1 MNTVNE
7 LLDSGKY
14 SFVIGKGAE
23 ELVSG
28 LDNAFNVSEIK
39 SDFDRLY
46 HWIAVFAS
54 ILETGNVDTVYLT
67 GRTELAIIEHLMKVS
82 KLYPEKKTINLFV
95 PKKTSSD
102 IVRSLFRAFEML
114 ESTPQVPIHLR
125 IFLEQKPLY
134 FENSEQTLANRTIY
148 LDKL

>member
-46 HWIAVFAS
+46 HWM
-54 ILETGNVDTVYLT
+54 E
-67 GRTELAIIEHLMKVS
+67 
-82 KLYPEKKTINLFV
+82 EK
-95 PKKTSSD
+95 
-102 IVRSLFRAFEML
+102 
-114 ESTPQVPIHLR
+114 Q
-125 IFLEQKPLY
+125 
-134 FENSEQTLANRTIY
+134 
-148 LDKL
+148 